1 MSIRPHRKAMSREA
15 AFVELADTA
24 GAGFDPRVVALRVLC
39 TLLGVALLV
48 AAAAACGGGAGGS
61 STDPAPREGGV
72 YNYPLLEDP
81 GLFDPAVQ
89 QMNDGTGVLH
99 QVYEGLVRVEEQ
111 PDGSLETVPCLAE
124 SWTANA
130 DATVWT
136 FKLRRGVAFQPPV
149 SREVTA
155 ADVVA
160 DARYLTDRA
169 NACQLSYMFIGVKGV
184 DGSGYA
190 KAARLGVER
199 LDRYTVRFT
208 LKHPFSEFPDTLASG
223 AFWVWPVDH
232 LRRVGRKAYGRH
244 PVGTGPYMFLR
255 TRAGT
260 SIDLV
265 RNPEWWDT
273 SGGPYIDTIH
283 YQVFSS
289 VSSMMLAFQK
299 GEVDWTWVPRG
310 QIGASRSL
318 PQVQTG
324 HWKAESSPLLALGYL
339 LVNMADPV
347 VGGSG
352 GLPLRRALTY
362 ACDKQA
368 VVDAASDGVDLPSA
382 GLVPPG
388 VPGAGDAPEPYP
400 YDPATAKQ
408 LVAESGPVTLE
419 LVHPVDRFAQI
430 VAESLRASY
439 AEIGITL
446 KLKPLDW
453 NAFVARVLDG
463 KTQMFLMGWAA
474 DYPSM
479 DNFLYTMFHS
489 DSSATASG
497 TFYADREVDALL
509 ERARS
514 TPDGDARIRLYSEAE
529 ASIMA
534 DAPAVP
540 IVVYADYRLVDT
552 RVADVSFNAMAWVDL
567 WRAWVKER

>member
-1 MSIRPHRKAMSREA
+1 MGTLA
-15 AFVELADTA
+15 ARYLCALA
-24 GAGFDPRVVALRVLC
+24 GVL
-39 TLLGVALLV
+39 LL
-48 AAAAACGGGAGGS
+48 AAAAACGGEAGGAS
-61 STDPAPREGGV
+61 AGPAPREGGV

-89 QMNDGTGVLH
+89 QLSDGTGVLH

-111 PDGSLETVPCLAE
+111 PDGSLESVPCLAE

-136 FKLRRGVAFQPPV
+136 FKLRRGVLFQPPV

-160 DARYLTDRA
+160 DVRYMTDPT
-169 NACQLSYMFIGVKGV
+169 NACQFSYMFIGVEGV
-184 DGSGYA
+184 DGSGHA
-190 KAARLGVER
+190 KAGRLGVES

-208 LKHPFSEFPDTLASG
+208 LRRPFSEFPDTLASG

-232 LRRVGRKAYGRH
+232 LRKVGRKAYGRH
-244 PVGTGPYMFLR
+244 PVGTGPYMFLKMQ
-255 TRAGT
+255 AGA

-265 RNPEWWDT
+265 ANPEWWDS

-283 YQVFSS
+283 YRVFSS

-299 GEVDWTWVPRG
+299 GALDWTWVPKG
-310 QIGASRSL
+310 QVQASRSL
-318 PQVQTG
+318 PQVRSG
-324 HWKAESSPLLALGYL
+324 HWQAGSSPLLALGYL
-339 LVNMADPV
+339 LVNMKDPV
-347 VGGSG
+347 LGGG
-352 GLPLRRALTY
+352 RGLPLRRALTY

-368 VVDAASDGVDLPSA
+368 VVDAASNDVDLPAS

-388 VPGAGDAPEPYP
+388 VPGAGEAPEPYP
-400 YDPATAKQ
+400 YDPATAKR
-408 LVAESGPVTLE
+408 LVAESGLVTLE
-419 LVHPVDRFAQI
+419 LIYPIDRFAQI
-430 VAESLRASY
+430 VAESLQAGY

-446 KLKPLDW
+446 KLKPIDW
-453 NAFVARVLDG
+453 NAFIARVLGG
-463 KTQMFLMGWAA
+463 KTQVFLMGWAA

-489 DSSATASG
+489 ESSATASG
-497 TFYADREVDALL
+497 TSYADPTVDALL

-514 TPDGDARIRLYSEAE
+514 TLDSEARIRLYSQAE
-529 ASIMA
+529 ALIMA
-534 DAPAVP
+534 DAPVVP
-540 IVVYADYRLVDT
+540 ILVYADYRLMDT
-552 RVADVSFNAMAWVDL
+552 RVAGASFNSMAWVDL